1 MIRIF
6 LLCLFTS
13 ALFCQQQFKIPW
25 PSLADSP
32 WPVIRGDMQGTGRS
46 IYIGPRSANYI
57 IRKDMPLGISFG
69 PVIGYDDILFTGSA
83 SLNTEP
89 YNRFYSLTSYL
100 DTIWTFVTPS
110 AWPNNNGPTL
120 DADSTIYFASNGGGI
135 YTIDYSGNL
144 KWKKEGITFGGYPM
158 ISVAKNG
165 NIYLGERN
173 RLLILDKDGNTIK
186 DTTISDF
193 ATRTFLFSVGGDTI
207 YFINYD
213 DEDNQSLQASD
224 LNLNILWVKEIY
236 HTKQGIPIVDN
247 SNKIYLYTSDSLL
260 NSYLTCY
267 LPDGNID
274 WQFPFRSFSEFSSPA
289 IDKNGNTIIGVKR
302 DTSLLV
308 EVISLDYYGYENWS
322 TVIRNDQSIIDGGI
336 TTDAEGKIYLV
347 SEGSNEESYLHCLD
361 NDGSPLW
368 EVYVGDNSFI
378 GSPAINS
385 VGVIY
390 VGGFKSTSFPFHT
403 ENFIAVSEHPLDVVV
418 DDNIVNDFE
427 LSQNYPNPFNSQT
440 IINYRIPNIAHVNIK
455 VFDIAGQ
462 QIANLV
468 NNIKEAGSHTVIF
481 NSNDLSSGIY
491 FYYMFSGSFH
501 SSRKMLLLK

>member
-13 ALFCQQQFKIPW
+13 VLFCQQQVKIPW

-46 IYIGPRSANYI
+46 IYTGPRSANYI

-89 YNRFYSLTSYL
+89 FNRFYSLTSNL
-100 DTIWTFVTPS
+100 DTIWTFITPS

-120 DADSTIYFASNGGGI
+120 GADSTIYFASNGGGI
-135 YTIDYSGNL
+135 YAIDYSGKL
-144 KWKKEGITFGGYPM
+144 KWKKEGITYGGFPM
-158 ISVAKNG
+158 ISIEKNG

-186 DTTISDF
+186 DTTMSNF
-193 ATRTFLFSVGGDTI
+193 ATRTFLFSAGGDTI

-213 DEDNQSLQASD
+213 DNDNQSLRASD
-224 LNLNILWVKEIY
+224 LNLNIYWSEDIY
-236 HTKQGIPIVDN
+236 GTKQGIPLVDN
-247 SNKIYLYTSDSLL
+247 SNRIYILTRDGPSEC
-260 NSYLTCY
+260 YLKCY

-347 SEGSNEESYLHCLD
+347 SEGVDHQSFLHCLD
-361 NDGSPLW
+361 SDGSILW
-368 EVYVGDNSFI
+368 EVFVNDHSFI

-385 VGVIY
+385 NGVIY
-390 VGGFKSTSFPFHT
+390 VGGFKSTSYPYHT
-403 ENFIAVSEHPLDVVV
+403 ENLIAVSEHPLDVEV
-418 DDNIVNDFE
+418 DDNIVKSFE
-427 LSQNYPNPFNSQT
+427 LLQNYPNPFNPITKIKYSILQSSFV
-440 IINYRIPNIAHVNIK
+440 ILK
-455 VFDIAGQ
+455 VFDILGND
-462 QIANLV
+462 IETLV
-468 NNIKEAGSHTVIF
+468 REEKQSGIYEVEF
-481 NSNDLSSGIY
+481 NAFNLSSGIY
-491 FYYMFSGSFH
+491 FYQLQAGDFIST
-501 SSRKMLLLK
+501 KKLVLLK